1 MKLVHPE
8 WETPVIFDDEHIP
21 VMAIENAEYFYEM
34 TNELYQQTISGEGR
48 FVLYED
54 EKELEIKKN
63 AVFINSP
70 WDIDFENRQIL
81 KKLYECFQ
89 NAGLSEAYYKKTNQI
104 IATVLQYVEEL
115 QQEISVPVC
124 YDWDPDIK
132 LLFKAVNLQ
141 VDEEGLSLVERMVE
155 YMKIC
160 TELIGSALFIF
171 NQFRAYL
178 DDAQLE
184 EFYRTIL
191 DEKIPVMLMEGREYD
206 KIKGESWFIIDKDLC
221 QIF

>member
-115 QQEISVPVC
+115 QQEISVFRFVMTGIRILNC
-124 YDWDPDIK
+124 FLRRLTCK
-132 LLFKAVNLQ
+132 L
-141 VDEEGLSLVERMVE
+141 
-155 YMKIC
+155 MKR
-160 TELIGSALFIF
+160 GS
-171 NQFRAYL
+171 
-178 DDAQLE
+178 
-184 EFYRTIL
+184 
-191 DEKIPVMLMEGREYD
+191 V
-206 KIKGESWFIIDKDLC
+206 W
-221 QIF
+221 

>member
-1 MKLVHPE
+1 M
-8 WETPVIFDDEHIP
+8 
-21 VMAIENAEYFYEM
+21 
-34 TNELYQQTISGEGR
+34 
-48 FVLYED
+48 
-54 EKELEIKKN
+54 
-63 AVFINSP
+63 
-70 WDIDFENRQIL
+70 
-81 KKLYECFQ
+81 
-89 NAGLSEAYYKKTNQI
+89 LSERRFIGSLLQENKSDYCNGI
-104 IATVLQYVEEL
+104 TVRRRVAAGDFC
-115 QQEISVPVC
+115 VPVC

-155 YMKIC
+155 YMKLC

>member
-1 MKLVHPE
+1 M
-8 WETPVIFDDEHIP
+8 
-21 VMAIENAEYFYEM
+21 
-34 TNELYQQTISGEGR
+34 
-48 FVLYED
+48 
-54 EKELEIKKN
+54 
-63 AVFINSP
+63 
-70 WDIDFENRQIL
+70 
-81 KKLYECFQ
+81 Q

-132 LLFKAVNLQ
+132 LFFKAVNLQ

-160 TELIGSALFIF
+160 TELI
-171 NQFRAYL
+171 
-178 DDAQLE
+178 DAQLE

>member
-1 MKLVHPE
+1 M
-8 WETPVIFDDEHIP
+8 
-21 VMAIENAEYFYEM
+21 
-34 TNELYQQTISGEGR
+34 
-48 FVLYED
+48 
-54 EKELEIKKN
+54 
-63 AVFINSP
+63 
-70 WDIDFENRQIL
+70 
-81 KKLYECFQ
+81 
-89 NAGLSEAYYKKTNQI
+89 
-104 IATVLQYVEEL
+104 
-115 QQEISVPVC
+115 
-124 YDWDPDIK
+124 
-132 LLFKAVNLQ
+132 LFKAVNLQ

-160 TELIGSALFIF
+160 TELIGPALFIF
-171 NQFRAYL
+171 NQLRAYL

>member
-1 MKLVHPE
+1 MYFMRMKR
-8 WETPVIFDDEHIP
+8 TG
-21 VMAIENAEYFYEM
+21 N
-34 TNELYQQTISGEGR
+34 
-48 FVLYED
+48 
-54 EKELEIKKN
+54 KEKN

-89 NAGLSEAYYKKTNQI
+89 NAGLSEAYYKKKQI
-104 IATVLQYVEEL
+104 RLLQRYYSTSKSCSRRFLFRFVMTGIRIL
-115 QQEISVPVC
+115 NC
-124 YDWDPDIK
+124 F
-132 LLFKAVNLQ
+132 FKAVNLQ

-160 TELIGSALFIF
+160 TELIGPALFIF